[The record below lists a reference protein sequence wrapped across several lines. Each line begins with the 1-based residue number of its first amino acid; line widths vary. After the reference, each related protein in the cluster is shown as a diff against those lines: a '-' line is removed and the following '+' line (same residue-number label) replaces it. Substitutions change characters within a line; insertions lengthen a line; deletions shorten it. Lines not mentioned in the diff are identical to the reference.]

1 MCTIRIEGSHS
12 GGPLLLYTGVAMAR
26 EFAKS
31 FYASTAWKKCRKQY
45 IDSVG
50 GLCERCLARGVVK
63 PGYILH
69 HKIKLEPW
77 NIDDQSVTLNPANLE
92 YVCLDCHNADE
103 LGEHSGTGPK
113 HKPRRARFDS
123 AGRLLPPIKFLRG
136 GRPDDRGPTSLLPSG
151 AHKGGVVFWQSLLK
165 INILSKRQQSIKKS
179 LQICQKT
186 A

>member
-1 MCTIRIEGSHS
+1 M
-12 GGPLLLYTGVAMAR
+12 
-26 EFAKS
+26 
-31 FYASTAWKKCRKQY
+31 AWKKCRKQY
-45 IDSVG
+45 IDNIG

-103 LGEHSGTGPK
+103 LGEHSGTGPR

-123 AGRLLPPIKFLRG
+123 AGRLLPP
-136 GRPDDRGPTSLLPSG
+136 
-151 AHKGGVVFWQSLLK
+151 
-165 INILSKRQQSIKKS
+165 
-179 LQICQKT
+179 
-186 A
+186 

>member
-1 MCTIRIEGSHS
+1 
-12 GGPLLLYTGVAMAR
+12 MAR

-103 LGEHSGTGPK
+103 LGEHSA
-113 HKPRRARFDS
+113 RARNTS
-123 AGRLLPPIKFLRG
+123 RG
-136 GRPDDRGPTSLLPSG
+136 GRGLTARGGYSP
-151 AHKGGVVFWQSLLK
+151 HKIFTGWAA
-165 INILSKRQQSIKKS
+165 R
-179 LQICQKT
+179 
-186 A
+186 

>member
-1 MCTIRIEGSHS
+1 M
-12 GGPLLLYTGVAMAR
+12 LYTGAAMAR

-45 IDSVG
+45 IASVG

-113 HKPRRARFDS
+113 HKPRRARFDG
-123 AGRLLPPIKFLRG
+123 AGRLLPP
-136 GRPDDRGPTSLLPSG
+136 
-151 AHKGGVVFWQSLLK
+151 
-165 INILSKRQQSIKKS
+165 
-179 LQICQKT
+179 
-186 A
+186 